1 MVMRVAKAERSPAML
16 GANGQAQQHMPSPHS
31 PRRLSSV
38 YTVAPEV
45 GGCLEAERENQ
56 SAGPSLEEGVGRVQT
71 GSWRSGA
78 EFAMQTKDKYK
89 FRGGNADPYQTVKGW
104 LQRHL
109 FLRHTGYEYIWRRL
123 LDRLKHGVPVVMVLP
138 GGLPH
143 NARLLYAAREFI
155 LKLPITRWPYS
166 KRIAQQKWMDVL
178 RRPVQ
183 GKRPCEKGEIPPASR
198 ESLRQLLGEWGL
210 PDAERDP
217 CLELFEREFRQ
228 EVPYRTRLMRV
239 LLQRL
244 AARGKPVLLM
254 AIAHSDHEP
263 YVRLA
268 TPWGFYRDP
277 QGQLRLLQGPS
288 AEAKPVYPIEE
299 TAMAFSAL
307 YKT

>member
-109 FLRHTGYEYIWRRL
+109 SLTRGVGLTKG
-123 LDRLKHGVPVVMVLP
+123 LKAKGSEPVRVAWDTMRTTKSPLMASAKKP
-138 GGLPH
+138 
-143 NARLLYAAREFI
+143 N
-155 LKLPITRWPYS
+155 K
-166 KRIAQQKWMDVL
+166 
-178 RRPVQ
+178 
-183 GKRPCEKGEIPPASR
+183 EIPKNR
-198 ESLRQLLGEWGL
+198 N
-210 PDAERDP
+210 
-217 CLELFEREFRQ
+217 
-228 EVPYRTRLMRV
+228 
-239 LLQRL
+239 
-244 AARGKPVLLM
+244 K
-254 AIAHSDHEP
+254 
-263 YVRLA
+263 
-268 TPWGFYRDP
+268 
-277 QGQLRLLQGPS
+277 
-288 AEAKPVYPIEE
+288 
-299 TAMAFSAL
+299 
-307 YKT
+307 